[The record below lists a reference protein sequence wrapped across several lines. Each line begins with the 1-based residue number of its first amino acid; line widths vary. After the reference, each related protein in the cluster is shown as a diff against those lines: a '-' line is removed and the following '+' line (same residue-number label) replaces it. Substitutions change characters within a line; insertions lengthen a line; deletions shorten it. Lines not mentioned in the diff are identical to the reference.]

1 MSDRTLENG
10 SQIIDALTP
19 IAGPSH
25 EDLRRPF
32 QKTVGQ
38 HARDFR
44 QQNELAVIEVKEQQ
58 QKLHGGK

>member
-1 MSDRTLENG
+1 MSDRTRENG

-38 HARDFR
+38 RVSDLR
-44 QQNELAVIEVKEQQ
+44 QQNELAVIEVNEQQ
-58 QKLHGGK
+58 RKFHGGK